1 MNTLTPLAILA
12 ALALAACSNDSPD
25 ATDLPA
31 QGMAENNGSAASGN
45 AGATDDMTT
54 ETDTSSGNADD
65 EFVTACLSASNQSVS
80 MCTCLSEK
88 ADDGL
93 SDNSRDF
100 LIATL
105 NEETEDAMEL
115 RIRMNMEETAAAAMF
130 MANASTQCARE
141 GRQ

>member
-1 MNTLTPLAILA
+1 MTKLTPLAILA

-25 ATDLPA
+25 ATDPPA
-31 QGMAENNGSAASGN
+31 QNTAGGS
-45 AGATDDMTT
+45 DDMTA
-54 ETDTSSGNADD
+54 ETGTSSGSIGD
-65 EFVTACLSASNQSVS
+65 EFTTACLNASNQSES
-80 MCTCLSEK
+80 MCICLSEK
-88 ADDGL
+88 AAEDL
-93 SDNSRDF
+93 SDNSRAF
-100 LIATL
+100 LIASL